1 MKTPEEIKKA
11 LECCSK
17 PSNSH
22 ACTECPYT
30 PCTVG
35 PEKNAQVDALAYIQQ
50 LEEQIEFM
58 KIQMH
63 GDCGVCV
70 HRYDE
75 RMLPDEQLKC
85 KLSPACYECLK
96 KGGRS
101 QWEYEGLPE
110 LPEKGAPNEL

>member
-17 PSNSH
+17 PSNSN

-58 KIQMH
+58 KIQMQ
-63 GDCGVCV
+63 GDCGSCKYTNVTGGKEPCASC
-70 HRYDE
+70 
-75 RMLPDEQLKC
+75 MLDASRP
-85 KLSPACYECLK
+85 S
-96 KGGRS
+96 
-101 QWEYEGLPE
+101 WEYGGLPE
-110 LPEKGAPNEL
+110 LPEKGAAE